1 MESPVKKPRGRPP
14 VGAILRDGRWE
25 LTEESLEKAAMRLIK
40 HREDCRLRY
49 RRKRDELKARRP
61 ELFMKRRQRAL
72 TDTSS
77 ANRNGRLPA
86 TVPGM
91 QASE

>member
-25 LTEESLEKAAMRLIK
+25 LTEESLEKAARRLVK
-40 HREDCRLRY
+40 HREDCRERY

-61 ELFMKRRQRAL
+61 ELFMKRQRTL
-72 TDTSS
+72 TDTSP
-77 ANRNGRLPA
+77 AKTNGRLPA